1 MPEVVIFGIGSPLV
15 AEVEA
20 SLHRAGLTLVAA
32 IKNHPGEDFLLDKT
46 KLAGIDSLAQFTGYP
61 FVVPFFTP
69 SNRQKAAREALAR
82 GLRVPFSLI
91 DPTVPSLYRVR
102 YQPGLYINAGCT
114 VGAASEMGEFVLI
127 NRGASLGHHAQVG
140 RFVSIG
146 PGAVIAGE
154 VTLGRGAVVGAGAA
168 VLPKVKIGSN
178 SVVAAGAVVTK
189 DVPSHC
195 LVGGIPARIIKRDI
209 AGYGGESVDGAP
221 QED

>member
-20 SLHRAGLTLVAA
+20 SLHRAGITLAAA
-32 IKNHPGEDFLLDKT
+32 IKNHPGEDFLLDRT
-46 KLAGIDSLAQFTGYP
+46 KLMGIDALARFAQYP

-82 GLRVPFSLI
+82 GFRVPFSLV

-114 VGAASEMGEFVLI
+114 VGAASELGEFVLI
-127 NRGASLGHHAQVG
+127 NRGVCLGHHARVG
-140 RFVSIG
+140 PFVSVG

-154 VTLGRGAVVGAGAA
+154 VALGRGAVVGAGAV
-168 VLPKVKIGSN
+168 VLPKVKIGPN
-178 SVVAAGAVVTK
+178 AVVAAGAVVTE
-189 DVPSHC
+189 DVPPHC
-195 LVGGIPARIIKRDI
+195 LVGGIPARVIKRDI
-209 AGYGGESVDGAP
+209 AGYGGEGVDGAS
-221 QED
+221 QEG